1 MYIFKRNKLFHAVM
15 LKQVMFEADI
25 DRDVVNRHPTEIKLW
40 FKNNYCKCITFGD
53 VFFLAPLAVVSI
65 RQIKYIAKCASI

>member
-1 MYIFKRNKLFHAVM
+1 M

-40 FKNNYCKCITFGD
+40 VKHNY
-53 VFFLAPLAVVSI
+53 
-65 RQIKYIAKCASI
+65 

>member
-1 MYIFKRNKLFHAVM
+1 M

-40 FKNNYCKCITFGD
+40 VKNNY
-53 VFFLAPLAVVSI
+53 SI
-65 RQIKYIAKCASI
+65 MGPR